1 MSEETLQIYIFNCP
15 VNVHKQIGIG
25 LLQLENK
32 GNGTLQYGF
41 FFLSEYPSPT
51 NCLVW
56 NKSRWK
62 KKTEK
67 LASEPVVGRCPNK
80 RKQMLKHSK
89 GTWDLKAEISVVI
102 TT

>member
-32 GNGTLQYGF
+32 DNCALQNGF
-41 FFLSEYPSPT
+41 FFLSGYPSPT

-56 NKSRWK
+56 TKSRWK
-62 KKTEK
+62 NADKF
-67 LASEPVVGRCPNK
+67 ASEPVVGRCPNK

-89 GTWDLKAEISVVI
+89 GTWHLKAGISVVI
-102 TT
+102 TK